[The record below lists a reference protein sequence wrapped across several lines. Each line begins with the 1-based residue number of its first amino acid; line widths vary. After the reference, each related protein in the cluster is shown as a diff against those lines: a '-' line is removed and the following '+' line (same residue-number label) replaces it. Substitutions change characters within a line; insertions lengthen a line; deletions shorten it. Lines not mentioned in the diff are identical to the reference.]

1 MLYVL
6 GEIRMSQ
13 AGGRGRGRARGRAR
27 GALAEEPA
35 PGSVPSESQV
45 CGQCSIS
52 GTIRNAKF
60 IDAL

>member
-1 MLYVL
+1 
-6 GEIRMSQ
+6 MSQ